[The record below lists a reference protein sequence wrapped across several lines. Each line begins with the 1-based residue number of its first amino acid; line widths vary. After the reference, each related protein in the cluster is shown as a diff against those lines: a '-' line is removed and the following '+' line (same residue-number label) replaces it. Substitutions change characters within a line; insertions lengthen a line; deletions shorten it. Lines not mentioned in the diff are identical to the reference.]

1 MNDSVSQ
8 FLQKIAERILN
19 NNKPKNNKQIKQKKK
34 NNNNSLAIFC
44 AAYAKM
50 SKSSISP

>member
-19 NNKPKNNKQIKQKKK
+19 NNKPKNNKQIKQKK
-34 NNNNSLAIFC
+34 NNNSLAIFC